1 MSISDIITA
10 ISNAPRTGR
19 FLSAIVAAGWSPGTG
34 NQQIFVDPELA
45 ASMIHEADTFLDRAV
60 VLFLIRRRLRA
71 TQALT
76 WSDVSVYYSNYFAA
90 AAVSRLA
97 LRSITFVHGDVY
109 KITPTAP
116 MSFQFS
122 VRRSSAFASH
132 RQTWDMYYDAVAY
145 LAWPD
150 PATISLLAPVIH
162 RHRERMVRDAV
173 NYTPGRGFL
182 EIHRSAGKYK
192 ASTKHLATIN
202 ESTTPIDNSAF
213 LDVMALRRLRHA
225 FGLVHEIQKGF
236 LSTSEIASIR
246 KTRELLIRRYSTDIR
261 DTEELLIAL

>member
-1 MSISDIITA
+1 MSISDIVTA

-19 FLSAIVAAGWSPGTG
+19 FISAIVAAGWSPSTG
-34 NQQIFVDPELA
+34 SQQVFVDPELT

-97 LRSITFVHGDVY
+97 LRSITFVGGDVY

-122 VRRSSAFASH
+122 VRRGSAFASH
-132 RQTWDMYYDAVAY
+132 RQTWDMYYDAVGY

-150 PATISLLAPVIH
+150 PATIALLAPVVD
-162 RHRERMVRDAV
+162 RHRERIIRCDV

-182 EIHRSAGKYK
+182 EIHQSAGKYK
-192 ASTKHLATIN
+192 ASTKHLARIN
-202 ESTTPIDNSAF
+202 ECTPPIDDSAF
-213 LDVMALRRLRHA
+213 LDVMALRRLLHA
-225 FGLVHEIQKGF
+225 FGLVSEIQNGF
-236 LSTSEIASIR
+236 LGASEIASR
-246 KTRELLIRRYSTDIR
+246 RNTRELLIRRYSTDNR
-261 DTEELLIAL
+261 DAVQLISAL